1 MLMYWLLLKRSK
13 MLKKHSKFFESLLL
27 IIDWFVL
34 SISWILSFYLRM
46 YSGIIPVYAKI
57 PPFKIYLTL
66 LILII
71 PLWGVVFKLFGLYR
85 PRRVSTRLSEIV
97 DISKASTFAIL
108 ILISTT
114 FLFRQYEFSRLTF
127 FYFWFINIVFLSLAR
142 IVFREFLRFLRQKGY
157 NQRYALIVGDEKM
170 GQDLVTKLRKHPE
183 LGIQIAGFLTS
194 DQNSVG
200 TEIHGIK
207 VVGKYSDVRE
217 LITNRGID
225 IIFVALPFH
234 AHNQLKEVLEWIGDE
249 TVSIMVL
256 PDLFEF
262 VTLRG
267 SVSEFEGMPLISL
280 RDTPLYG
287 WNIIVKRV
295 LDIVFSSLVII
306 FTSPVMLIIAILIK
320 LTSGGPLLLKQE
332 RMGLDGK
339 TFNMLKFRTM
349 FANAEQETGPVWA
362 KKDDPRRTKIGKL
375 LRKTSMDELP
385 QFFNVLKGDMSI
397 VGPRP
402 ERPVFIENFRNTI
415 PKYML
420 RHKMKA
426 GITGWAQVSGW
437 RGNTSLEKRIEYD
450 LYYIENWSLNF
461 DLKIIWLTLWNGL
474 INKHAY

>member
-1 MLMYWLLLKRSK
+1 
-13 MLKKHSKFFESLLL
+13 MLKKHSKFFESVLLL
-27 IIDWFVL
+27 MDCVTL
-34 SISWILSFYLRM
+34 SVSWALSYYLRF
-46 YSGIIPVYAKI
+46 YSGIIPVYKGI

-66 LILII
+66 LIFMI
-71 PLWGVVFKLFGLYR
+71 PLWSIVFRVFGLYR
-85 PRRVSTRLSEIV
+85 PRRVSTRMSEVV
-97 DISKASTFAIL
+97 DIGKASTFAIMIFVSL
-108 ILISTT
+108 T

-142 IVFREFLRFLRQKGY
+142 IVFREFLRFLRQRGY
-157 NQRYALIVGDEKM
+157 NQRYALIVGAEKM
-170 GQDLVTKLRKHPE
+170 GQDLVTRLRKHPE
-183 LGIQIAGFLTS
+183 LGIQITGFLTS
-194 DQNSVG
+194 DPNSVG

-217 LITNRGID
+217 LITKRGID
-225 IIFVALPFH
+225 IILVALPFH

-385 QFFNVLKGDMSI
+385 QFFNVLKGNMSI

-461 DLKIIWLTLWNGL
+461 DLKIIWLTVWNGL

>member
-1 MLMYWLLLKRSK
+1 
-13 MLKKHSKFFESLLL
+13 MLKKHSKFFESVLLL
-27 IIDWFVL
+27 MDCVTL
-34 SISWILSFYLRM
+34 SVSWALSYYLRF
-46 YSGIIPVYAKI
+46 YSGIIPVYKGI

-66 LILII
+66 LIFMI
-71 PLWGVVFKLFGLYR
+71 PLWSIVFRVFGLYR
-85 PRRVSTRLSEIV
+85 PRRVSTRMSEVV
-97 DISKASTFAIL
+97 DIGKASTFAIMIFVSL
-108 ILISTT
+108 T

-157 NQRYALIVGDEKM
+157 NQRYALIVGAEKM

-194 DQNSVG
+194 DPNSVG

-207 VVGKYSDVRE
+207 VIGKYSDVRE
-217 LITNRGID
+217 LITKRGID
-225 IIFVALPFH
+225 IILVALPFH

-461 DLKIIWLTLWNGL
+461 DLKIIWLTVWNGL

>member
-1 MLMYWLLLKRSK
+1 M
-13 MLKKHSKFFESLLL
+13 
-27 IIDWFVL
+27 
-34 SISWILSFYLRM
+34 
-46 YSGIIPVYAKI
+46 
-57 PPFKIYLTL
+57 
-66 LILII
+66 
-71 PLWGVVFKLFGLYR
+71 
-85 PRRVSTRLSEIV
+85 
-97 DISKASTFAIL
+97 
-108 ILISTT
+108 
-114 FLFRQYEFSRLTF
+114 
-127 FYFWFINIVFLSLAR
+127 
-142 IVFREFLRFLRQKGY
+142 
-157 NQRYALIVGDEKM
+157 
-170 GQDLVTKLRKHPE
+170 
-183 LGIQIAGFLTS
+183 
-194 DQNSVG
+194 
-200 TEIHGIK
+200 
-207 VVGKYSDVRE
+207 
-217 LITNRGID
+217 
-225 IIFVALPFH
+225 
-234 AHNQLKEVLEWIGDE
+234 
-249 TVSIMVL
+249 
-256 PDLFEF
+256 
-262 VTLRG
+262 
-267 SVSEFEGMPLISL
+267 
-280 RDTPLYG
+280 
-287 WNIIVKRV
+287 
-295 LDIVFSSLVII
+295 
-306 FTSPVMLIIAILIK
+306 
-320 LTSGGPLLLKQE
+320 LKQE

>member
-1 MLMYWLLLKRSK
+1 

-27 IIDWFVL
+27 LMDWASL
-34 SISWILSFYLRM
+34 SVSWALSYYLRF
-46 YSGIIPVYAKI
+46 YSGIIPVYKGI

-66 LILII
+66 LLFMI
-71 PLWGVVFKLFGLYR
+71 PLWSVVFKTFGLYR
-85 PRRVSTRLSEIV
+85 PRRVSTRFSEVI
-97 DISKASTFAIL
+97 DIGKASTFATL
-108 ILISTT
+108 IFISLT

-127 FYFWFINIVFLSLAR
+127 FYFWLINIVFLSLTR

-157 NQRYALIVGDEKM
+157 NQRYALIVGAEKM

-183 LGIQIAGFLTS
+183 LGIQIAGFVTS
-194 DQNSVG
+194 DSNEIGNTIQG
-200 TEIHGIK
+200 TK
-207 VVGKYSDVRE
+207 VLGKYSDVRE

-295 LDIVFSSLVII
+295 LDVVFSSLVII
-306 FTSPVMLIIAILIK
+306 FTSPVMLIIALLIK
-320 LTSGGPLLLKQE
+320 LTSRGTLLLKQE

-349 FANAEQETGPVWA
+349 FTNAEQETGPVWA

-385 QFFNVLKGDMSI
+385 QFFNVLKGNMSI

-461 DLKIIWLTLWNGL
+461 DLKIIWLTVWNGL

>member
-1 MLMYWLLLKRSK
+1 

-27 IIDWFVL
+27 IIDLFVL
-34 SISWILSFYLRM
+34 SISWMLSYYLRM
-46 YSGIIPVYAKI
+46 YSGIIPVYTKI

-66 LILII
+66 LIFMI
-71 PLWGVVFKLFGLYR
+71 PLWSIVFRIFGLYR
-85 PRRVSTRLSEIV
+85 PRRVSSRMSEVV
-97 DISKASTFAIL
+97 DIGKASTFAIL
-108 ILISTT
+108 IFISLT

-142 IVFREFLRFLRQKGY
+142 IVFREFLRFLRHKGY
-157 NQRYALIVGDEKM
+157 NQRYALIVGAEKM

-183 LGIQIAGFLTS
+183 LGIQIAGFVTS
-194 DQNSVG
+194 DSNEIGNTIQG
-200 TEIHGIK
+200 TK
-207 VVGKYSDVRE
+207 VLGKYSDVRE

-295 LDIVFSSLVII
+295 LDIIFSSLVII
-306 FTSPVMLIIAILIK
+306 FTSPVMLIIALLIK
-320 LTSGGPLLLKQE
+320 LTSRGTLLLKQE

-349 FANAEQETGPVWA
+349 FTNAEQETGPVWA

-385 QFFNVLKGDMSI
+385 QFFNVLKGNMSI

-461 DLKIIWLTLWNGL
+461 DLKIIWLTVWNGL